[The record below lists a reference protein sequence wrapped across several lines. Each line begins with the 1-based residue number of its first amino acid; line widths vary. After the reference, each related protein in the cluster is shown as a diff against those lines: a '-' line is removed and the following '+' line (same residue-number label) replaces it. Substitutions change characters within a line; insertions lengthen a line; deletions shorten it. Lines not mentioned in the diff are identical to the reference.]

1 MPRVDDVAW
10 PAQLDGVQLDRAA
23 DVVHLHRLGQDDL
36 SLAVD
41 ARYPAPW
48 RSGEASR
55 PSDVEIATRA
65 QDAELHALVP
75 DDQHDGPARVD
86 ARPRRAM
93 QASVTT
99 TANAININTATAEE
113 LDQLPHVG
121 RKTAEK
127 IIQFREENGPFRRVE
142 HVMQIRGISEKRFL
156 ELQPFL
162 KAE

>member
-1 MPRVDDVAW
+1 MFVLFSLITGCTTRRV
-10 PAQLDGVQLDRAA
+10 
-23 DVVHLHRLGQDDL
+23 
-36 SLAVD
+36 
-41 ARYPAPW
+41 YY
-48 RSGEASR
+48 E
-55 PSDVEIATRA
+55 
-65 QDAELHALVP
+65 
-75 DDQHDGPARVD
+75 
-86 ARPRRAM
+86 